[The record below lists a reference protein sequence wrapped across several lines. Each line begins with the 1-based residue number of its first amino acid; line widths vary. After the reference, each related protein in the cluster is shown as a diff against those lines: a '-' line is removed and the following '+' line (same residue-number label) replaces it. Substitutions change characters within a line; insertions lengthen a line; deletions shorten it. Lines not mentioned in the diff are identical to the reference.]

1 MVIDGGF
8 DGQTI
13 RLEGNSGSR
22 TVLGGGIIVSYAEP
36 DGIGVCIE
44 QYLAGRFAS
53 IRACSPRRGV
63 AVLACELAGR
73 PWPAIDL
80 SRLKLNATGRMPRG
94 LQRTRWMADSL
105 GKGSVRQPVKTSR
118 SMRSARGNQMFD
130 RLLILRLELL
140 FYATGSSVLQLF
152 GWKDPSEIAA

>member
-1 MVIDGGF
+1 MARQFGLKATAAAA
-8 DGQTI
+8 Q
-13 RLEGNSGSR
+13 SS
-22 TVLGGGIIVSYAEP
+22 AEASSSATRNLTR
-36 DGIGVCIE
+36 IGVCIE

-94 LQRTRWMADSL
+94 LQRTRWMAD
-105 GKGSVRQPVKTSR
+105 
-118 SMRSARGNQMFD
+118 F
-130 RLLILRLELL
+130 
-140 FYATGSSVLQLF
+140 F
-152 GWKDPSEIAA
+152 G

>member
-1 MVIDGGF
+1 VVIDGGF

-13 RLEGNSGSR
+13 RLEGNSGGR
-22 TVLGGGIIVSYAEP
+22 TILSGGIIVSNAEP

-44 QYLAGRFAS
+44 QDLAGPFAS

-80 SRLKLNATGRMPRG
+80 SRLKLNAFGRMPRG
-94 LQRTRWMADSL
+94 PRN
-105 GKGSVRQPVKTSR
+105 PHPC
-118 SMRSARGNQMFD
+118 SA
-130 RLLILRLELL
+130 LIM
-140 FYATGSSVLQLF
+140 T
-152 GWKDPSEIAA
+152 